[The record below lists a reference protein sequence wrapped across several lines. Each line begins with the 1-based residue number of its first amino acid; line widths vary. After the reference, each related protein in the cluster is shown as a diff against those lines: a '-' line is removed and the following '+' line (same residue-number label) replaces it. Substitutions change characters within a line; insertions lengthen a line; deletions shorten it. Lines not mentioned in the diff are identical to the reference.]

1 MNAEILN
8 CKKLIAEKVLSSL
21 SDFERENAAEHF
33 AIEYTHDSAAI
44 DGNSI
49 SLIDTRL
56 ILIDGIAPA
65 ETRVREL
72 DEVRSHADAWNLV
85 KECASRKEPLDEE
98 RIREIHRRVSGRS
111 ADGGQYRSIQVYIKG
126 ASHIPPAP
134 EKVPHLMADFC
145 QRLSQ
150 DDFPSGIEK
159 AALAHAELTGILP
172 FRTVNG
178 LTARLI
184 MNFLL
189 MEDGFLPVSIR
200 KDSSAEYF
208 AALESYALENDPAP
222 FTEFL
227 ARLEEKALDD
237 FLWMYRQ
244 HIRPDAM
251 QEISQQAAE
260 IARQYAEP

>member
-1 MNAEILN
+1 MNAKILN

-33 AIEYTHDSAAI
+33 AIEYTHDSTAI

-49 SLIDTRL
+49 SLIGTRL
-56 ILIDGIAPA
+56 ILIDGIVPA
-65 ETRVREL
+65 ETLVKDL
-72 DEVRSHADAWNLV
+72 DEVRSHADAWNFV
-85 KECASRKEPLDEE
+85 KECATWKELMDEE

-111 ADGGQYRSIQVYIKG
+111 ADGGQYRSIQVYIKR
-126 ASHIPPAP
+126 ARHIPPAP

-150 DDFPSGIEK
+150 DDFPSGMEK
-159 AALAHAELTGILP
+159 AALAHAGLTGILP
-172 FRTVNG
+172 FRTGNG

-184 MNFLL
+184 MNCLL
-189 MEDGFLPVSIR
+189 IEDGFLPVSIR

-227 ARLEEKALDD
+227 ARLEEKAMDD

-244 HIRPDAM
+244 HIRPD
-251 QEISQQAAE
+251 EIKEESPQAAE